1 MACAPGPQQH
11 AHQQPKD
18 RHEEKGLRPHDA
30 GETPTDK
37 SVEYPSGRRFVL
49 IRSEKARVETSH
61 AEDGD
66 GRSVTGKLVH
76 TYRSEH
82 EERPRH
88 HATVDT
94 DERIGIVELHHQI
107 GGEDETE
114 QVDP

>member
-1 MACAPGPQQH
+1 MARAPGPQQH

-18 RHEEKGLRPHDA
+18 RHKEKGLRPHDA

-49 IRSEKARVETSH
+49 IRAEKARVGTSH
-61 AEDGD
+61 TEDGD

-76 TYRSEH
+76 TDRCEH

-94 DERIGIVELHHQI
+94 DERVGIVKLHHQI